1 MTDLINESVKQIF
14 LIVLL
19 AAMLPRVGLAQDAAM
34 AEADTIVEIEK
45 TDSIKVKKPHSPLK
59 ASIMSAV
66 LPGLGQ
72 IYNGKWWKVPI
83 VYGAIGGLVYSS
95 VFNNIKCATYRN
107 AYLIRIDDDPNTV
120 DQFVGEFTDSNLRDL
135 KDKFQ
140 RQRDLSLV
148 LTGVFYLLNIVDASV
163 DGHLKNFDVSD
174 DLTLNIEPSIQQV
187 GTNVVPTIGITLVL
201 R

>member
-1 MTDLINESVKQIF
+1 MKQIF

-66 LPGLGQ
+66 LPGPGQ